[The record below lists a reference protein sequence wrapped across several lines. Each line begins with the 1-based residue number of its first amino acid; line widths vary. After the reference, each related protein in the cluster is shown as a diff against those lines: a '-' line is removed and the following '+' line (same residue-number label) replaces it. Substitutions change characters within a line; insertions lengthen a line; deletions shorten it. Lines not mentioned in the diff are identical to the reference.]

1 MLDPVTV
8 KVAEMIA
15 REVEA
20 RVGPNATFEEQEV
33 AAAAIA
39 AEVAAEFAKNG
50 PRDPKA
56 GG

>member
-1 MLDPVTV
+1 MDPAAV
-8 KVAEMIA
+8 KVAELIA

-20 RVGPNATFEEQEV
+20 RVGPNATFEEQED

-39 AEVAAEFAKNG
+39 AEVAAELAKSAA
-50 PRDPKA
+50 REPKA